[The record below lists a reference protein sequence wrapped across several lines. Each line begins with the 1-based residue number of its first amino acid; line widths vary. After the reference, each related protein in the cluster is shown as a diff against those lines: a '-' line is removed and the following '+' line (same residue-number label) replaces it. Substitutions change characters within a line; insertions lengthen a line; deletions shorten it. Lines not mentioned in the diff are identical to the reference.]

1 MVSRPL
7 LRILPIAVVA
17 TALFGAPGTA
27 LANSAPTCVPIVQ
40 SVAPNTT
47 RQVVLLKPFSFCTD
61 PDHDLLSYSV
71 LPNPNPKGTLDTTNL
86 DEGSFTYTPLPAAT
100 GDDSLSL
107 VAIDPSGLR
116 SAPVTITMRITT
128 ANQAPICLD
137 DPVVYPVA
145 KNKAQG
151 QLLTG
156 HCYDPDALD
165 NDGAPEHTPLY
176 NIVPPPPQHGVVGP
190 SSGGFAYKPDHD
202 YTGPDTIHYT
212 MTDAEGATSVQAGS
226 TLVNVVSAN
235 APVCSPQSV
244 TQRPGLDVTFQT
256 TCSDGITPINQLQ
269 YDLVPGTGPANLQ
282 WINNKDGTFTLH
294 PLIGGA
300 FLDSFSYTAT
310 SFAGVSNPANVSV
323 NYQAGFNSPPVCTSL
338 NPNPMFAHAS
348 RPQTF
353 TFQCSDPQQDTF
365 TVTGT
370 NGTHGNLSPIQ
381 AAGNIYTTQYTPTN
395 PNYEGPDT
403 VSINAQDS
411 LGAAM
416 PSAVSVDFTVVSDA
430 NEMAP
435 ACDPGSI
442 KVHNND
448 TQGVIYAPACTDG
461 ENDPLTASF
470 TGAPGETPQHGV
482 VTGPDANGAFTYVP
496 NASYVGSDSFVVHVT
511 DQIKT
516 TTVNVAVTVLP
527 PNHPPTCSNLS
538 VPANH
543 SGPTTFN
550 LLAQC
555 SDPDAG
561 DTITAV
567 LDSPPANGALGAVTA
582 DGHVTYTPNNG
593 FAGGPD
599 TFTYHVFDTSGA
611 TSGTATATVHVDQ
624 LPTCAAPTGN
634 VAVAHNKS
642 VTITPCT
649 DPDSDQLSYT
659 SIADPGHGAISTSA
673 TGQLIYKPTVGYSG
687 LDTFQVAATDG
698 RGGTSNTI
706 TVNTKVAADGA
717 PTCTAHTYTIAS
729 GGSQAVP
736 LTCTD
741 PDGDTVTPSIVR
753 PPGHGFLGAI
763 KNGSVTFTSTAG
775 FGGADSFTYRAT
787 DSDPSHTASAAV
799 TVAFTITGGTPVA
812 PPGGQPLPPTGTTPT
827 TTTTKAP
834 PPGGPGGEHGT
845 TLKEI
850 AEKILKH
857 PAAQVDVGFG
867 RTTVPAFV
875 PTGVGGTLKV
885 TGKSTVYLVYFCT
898 CTITVNQVLSGG
910 GTPHT
915 TAAKKGTTTKATL
928 NLKKQQASKVTLKLS
943 AGQYKALTKGATIT
957 LKVTFTTLGPKPKNK
972 KQKQKQVKKV
982 RTFHVKAAKAKTKAK
997 R

>member
-7 LRILPIAVVA
+7 LRILPIVVAA

-27 LANSAPTCVPIVQ
+27 LANSAPTCVPFVQ
-40 SVAPNTT
+40 SVAPGTT

-61 PDHDLLSYSV
+61 PDRDLLSYSV

-86 DEGSFTYTPLPAAT
+86 DQASFTYTPLPGAT

-116 SAPVTITMRITT
+116 SPPVTITMRITS

-137 DPVVYPVA
+137 DPTVYPVA

-176 NIVPPPPQHGVVGP
+176 NIVPPPPAHGVVGP

-226 TLVNVVSAN
+226 TLVNVVAAN
-235 APVCSPQSV
+235 APVCSPQTV

-256 TCSDGITPINQLQ
+256 NCSDNITPINQFT
-269 YDLVPGTGPANLQ
+269 YDLVPGTGPANVQ

-294 PLIGGA
+294 PLIPGA
-300 FLDSFSYTAT
+300 FTDSFSYTAT
-310 SFAGVSNPANVSV
+310 SFAGVSNPSNVSI
-323 NYQAGFNSPPVCTSL
+323 NFQAGFNSPPVCTSL
-338 NPNPMFAHAS
+338 NPDPMFAHSS

-353 TFQCSDPQQDTF
+353 QFQCSDPQNDPF
-365 TVTGT
+365 TVTPT
-370 NGTHGNLSPIQ
+370 NGAHGTLDAPVHAPGTS
-381 AAGNIYTTQYTPTN
+381 IYTVQYHPTN

-403 VSINAQDS
+403 ISINAQDN

-416 PSAVSVDFTVVSDA
+416 PAAVSVDFNLVSDA
-430 NEMAP
+430 NEQAP
-435 ACDPGSI
+435 ACDPASF

-448 TQGVIYAPACTDG
+448 TQGAIFAPSCTDA
-461 ENDPLTASF
+461 ENDAMTATLS
-470 TGAPGETPQHGV
+470 GAPGETPQHGT

-496 NASYVGSDSFVVHVT
+496 NAAYVGPDSFVVHVS
-511 DQIKT
+511 DGIKT

-527 PNHPPTCSNLS
+527 PNHPPTCANLS

-543 SGPTTFN
+543 SIPTTFS

-567 LDSPPANGALGAVTA
+567 LDSAPANGGLSSVSV
-582 DGHVTYTPNNG
+582 DGHVSYTPNLG
-593 FAGGPD
+593 FAGGSD
-599 TFTYHVFDTSGA
+599 TFTYHVYDTSGA
-611 TSGTATATVHVDQ
+611 TSGSATATVHVDQ
-624 LPTCAAPTGN
+624 LPTCTAPSGQ

-642 VTITPCT
+642 VAITPCT
-649 DPDSDQLSYT
+649 DPDADVLSYT
-659 SIADPGHGAISTSA
+659 SIADPTHGAISTSP
-673 TGQLIYKPTVGYSG
+673 TGQLVYKPTVGYAG
-687 LDTFQVAATDG
+687 IDTFQVAANDG

-706 TVNTKVAADGA
+706 TVTAKVAADGA
-717 PTCTAHTYTIAS
+717 PTCTAHNYTIAANTN
-729 GGSQAVP
+729 QAVP
-736 LTCTD
+736 LTCSD
-741 PDGDTVTPSIVR
+741 PDGDTVTPGIVR
-753 PPGHGFLGAI
+753 PPTHGFLSVI
-763 KNGSVTFTSTAG
+763 KNGSVTYTPTAG

-799 TVAFTITGGTPVA
+799 TVAFTVTGGTAVTGPVGQPQP
-812 PPGGQPLPPTGTTPT
+812 PPGGTTPT
-827 TTTTKAP
+827 TTTP
-834 PPGGPGGEHGT
+834 PSSDPGHHVT

-857 PAAQVDVGFG
+857 QAAQVDIGFG
-867 RTTVPAFV
+867 RNTVPAFV
-875 PTGVGGTLKV
+875 PTGVGGTIKV
-885 TGKSTVYLVYFCT
+885 TGKSTVYLVYFCS

-915 TAAKKGTTTKATL
+915 ASAKKGTTTKVKL
-928 NLKKQQASKVTLKLS
+928 DLKKQQASKVTLKLS
-943 AGQYKALTKGATIT
+943 AAQYKALTKGSTIT
-957 LKVTFTTLGPKPKNK
+957 LKVTFTTLGPKPKSK
-972 KQKQKQVKKV
+972 KQKQKTVKKV

-997 R
+997 RR